1 MVAIM
6 LGADNGFFY
15 AGQVMHFSSPFTV
28 FLIYHK
34 HAGCSIRKQNG
45 IQDYLQFSGN
55 IDHDIKTG
63 TLYVFLKISSVC
75 FDIFCRT
82 NICKHFVASIDKF
95 IALCYTISVIDFCAP
110 SDRDS

>member
-34 HAGCSIRKQNG
+34 HTDHMFSEIIQQN
-45 IQDYLQFSGN
+45 L
-55 IDHDIKTG
+55 
-63 TLYVFLKISSVC
+63 SSV
-75 FDIFCRT
+75 
-82 NICKHFVASIDKF
+82 NILTLIYIKF
-95 IALCYTISVIDFCAP
+95 IYRITINKKTPQYRQTANAYII
-110 SDRDS
+110 